1 MDYRVEIQKGG
12 RVTIPSVIRK
22 KLKMV
27 EGDIVTIREE
37 NGNIKLIP
45 QHQALAKARSL
56 AQQYLTRDDTVDD
69 FLKWR
74 KEEAIAE
81 DDKMNRAFE
90 TK

>member
-37 NGNIKLIP
+37 NGDIKLIS

-56 AQQYLTRDDTVDD
+56 AKQYLTQNDTVDD
-69 FLKWR
+69 FLRWR

-81 DDKMNRAFE
+81 DDKMNRTFE